1 MRANGSHARRL
12 RKLPAGV
19 SSPAWSP
26 DGRSIAFAMGRT
38 GRRGLYTLRTT
49 GGGLRQV
56 ASRAADP
63 RAIDW
68 QARGGD
74 PVIAAAGDIACDPD
88 LDALQRPAWARLT
101 PATCCRPPTC

>member
-56 ASRAADP
+56 ASRAA
-63 RAIDW
+63 
-68 QARGGD
+68 
-74 PVIAAAGDIACDPD
+74 
-88 LDALQRPAWARLT
+88 RPARDRLAGARR
-101 PATCCRPPTC
+101 RPGDRRGRRHRLRPELARFRTGAGHG